1 MSTFAVSLQSR
12 IGTLALDVRF
22 ESDAAI
28 TALVGTNGAG
38 KSTLLR
44 ILAGAPIAATGSASV
59 QGGPLIDS
67 ARALWVP
74 PDARRLGYLPQSLA
88 LFPHMTALE
97 NVAFG
102 CAGSA
107 EESAQRARQLLESV
121 AAEHLAERMPK
132 ALSGGEAQR
141 VALARALGPE
151 PRALLLDEPLAA
163 LDITHRRGMR
173 AFLGQMLRDS
183 GRPALLVTH
192 DARDVLALAE
202 HVVVLEHGKV
212 VQQGSA
218 QELASAPATDFVA
231 ELLGSV

>member
-1 MSTFAVSLQSR
+1 MSTFSVSLQSR
-12 IGTLALDVRF
+12 IGTLELDVRF

-28 TALVGTNGAG
+28 TAIVGPNGAG

-67 ARALWVP
+67 ASGLWVP
-74 PDARRLGYLPQSLA
+74 PDARRLGYLPQGLA
-88 LFPHMTALE
+88 LFPHMSALE

-107 EESAQRARQLLESV
+107 EASAHRARALLKSV
-121 AAEHLAERMPK
+121 AAEHLAERIPT

-173 AFLGQMLRDS
+173 AFLGQLLRDS

-202 HVVVLEHGKV
+202 HVVALEHGKV

-218 QELASAPATDFVA
+218 QELARAPATEFVA